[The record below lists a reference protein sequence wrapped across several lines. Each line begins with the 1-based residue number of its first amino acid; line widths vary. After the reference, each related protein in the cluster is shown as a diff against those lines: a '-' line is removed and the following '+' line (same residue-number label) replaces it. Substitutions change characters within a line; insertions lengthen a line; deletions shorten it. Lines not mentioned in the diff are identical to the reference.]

1 MKGFSEE
8 ISKGGTS
15 MKKSISAALL
25 CALLLTA
32 CASRATYHEDVSSE
46 PSVESCLSEE
56 IAESAESVEPTAE
69 SPARTS
75 EIAGSAEISAETLTA
90 KTAEVP
96 ELTEEANAYE
106 DTRSNPGLEPE
117 AAFEFNG
124 ERYFFELPADLAVI
138 SEDGS
143 LIEWRSDVHN
153 RYFDS
158 FSELEDV
165 SDNAALN
172 GFESG
177 KWYLAPDGK
186 LLHLRHVTQEE
197 YDSMT
202 GFGENCPPDNEYLL
216 EYEIENIYN
225 ALFYAP
231 A

>member
-1 MKGFSEE
+1 
-8 ISKGGTS
+8 

-75 EIAGSAEISAETLTA
+75 EIAGSAETPTII
-90 KTAEVP
+90 TAEVP

-117 AAFEFNG
+117 ASFEFNG

-186 LLHLRHVTQEE
+186 LLHLRQVTQEE

-202 GFGENCPPDNEYLL
+202 GFVENCPPDNEYLL

>member
-1 MKGFSEE
+1 
-8 ISKGGTS
+8 

-25 CALLLTA
+25 CSLLLTA
-32 CASRATYHEDVSSE
+32 CASRASYHENVSSE

-69 SPARTS
+69 APARTS
-75 EIAGSAEISAETLTA
+75 EIAGSAEITAETLTA

-96 ELTEEANAYE
+96 NSTEEANTYD
-106 DTRSNPGLEPE
+106 DTHGDPGLEPG

-138 SEDGS
+138 SDDGS
-143 LIEWRSDVHN
+143 LTEWRSDVHS

-158 FSELEDV
+158 FNELEDV
-165 SDNAALN
+165 SDNAVLN
-172 GFESG
+172 EFESG

-186 LLHLRHVTQEE
+186 LLHLRQVTQEE

-202 GFGENCPPDNEYLL
+202 GYGADCPPDNEYLL
-216 EYEIENIYN
+216 GYDVEDIYN
-225 ALFYAP
+225 AIFYAP

>member
-75 EIAGSAEISAETLTA
+75 EIAGSAEMPTII
-90 KTAEVP
+90 TAEVP

>member
-1 MKGFSEE
+1 MKR
-8 ISKGGTS
+8 
-15 MKKSISAALL
+15 SISAALL
-25 CALLLTA
+25 CSLLLTA

-69 SPARTS
+69 APARTS
-75 EIAGSAEISAETLTA
+75 EIAGSAEIIAETPTNI
-90 KTAEVP
+90 TAEV
-96 ELTEEANAYE
+96 LDYTEEVIGAA
-106 DTRSNPGLEPE
+106 DDHGNPGLEPG

-158 FSELEDV
+158 FGELEDV
-165 SDNAALN
+165 SDNAVLN
-172 GFESG
+172 EFESG

-186 LLHLRHVTQEE
+186 LLHLRQVTQAE

-202 GFGENCPPDNEYLL
+202 GFGADCPPDKEYLL
-216 EYEIENIYN
+216 GYDVEDIYN
-225 ALFYAP
+225 AIFYAP

>member
-75 EIAGSAEISAETLTA
+75 EIAGSAETPTII
-90 KTAEVP
+90 TAEVP

-186 LLHLRHVTQEE
+186 LLHLRQVTQEE

>member
-1 MKGFSEE
+1 
-8 ISKGGTS
+8 

-75 EIAGSAEISAETLTA
+75 EIAGSAETPTII
-90 KTAEVP
+90 TAEVP

>member
-75 EIAGSAEISAETLTA
+75 EIAGSAETPTII
-90 KTAEVP
+90 TAEVP

-186 LLHLRHVTQEE
+186 LLHRRHVTQEE

-225 ALFYAP
+225 AIFYAH

>member
-1 MKGFSEE
+1 MNPVIIDEE

-32 CASRATYHEDVSSE
+32 CASRATYHEDVSPE

-75 EIAGSAEISAETLTA
+75 EIAGSAETPTII
-90 KTAEVP
+90 TAEVP

>member
-1 MKGFSEE
+1 
-8 ISKGGTS
+8 

-75 EIAGSAEISAETLTA
+75 EIAGSAEMPTII
-90 KTAEVP
+90 TAEVP